1 MNNTQ
6 HRQVNFVAAE
16 PQTIDAAPGTS
27 LLRRQ
32 DVVQAV
38 DGVINAYSQ
47 QQKALLAQ
55 VQGDAIEH
63 TGFLSDAAQVAER
76 RRTSRM
82 YLITYAGVSGLT
94 MAGLAFL
101 AWLAGVAGVAALAGW
116 MAGTGITTLL
126 LAWRRHGDEFAHSPE
141 GIARHLLDW
150 HGEIAS
156 YESETRRLSLQWEH
170 EAERRRQEAANDA
183 AGHARRLAE
192 LRIAELDARR
202 RTVEAQTMQRDTSWI
217 HTPAPERRFAVQW
230 QTDEQTVIDVPGTA
244 VTAIAV
250 STIDDGDEA
259 LAGGATCDSWHAV
272 LVRWIASLY
281 EGGATGENG
290 VIKGRVPWA
299 ARSTW
304 LESDKTAARRVCCEL
319 RPKLI
324 EAAAGG
330 RWRLRTEMFPDAEQA
345 LALLSQR
352 LS

>member
-1 MNNTQ
+1 MNTDTQ
-6 HRQVNFVAAE
+6 RRTINFVTAE
-16 PQTIDAAPGTS
+16 PTIDAAPGTS

-202 RTVEAQTMQRDTSWI
+202 RTVEAQTMQRDRQVWQSSGNEI
-217 HTPAPERRFAVQW
+217 DCIAAQAEAPVVNDLTIEKNA
-230 QTDEQTVIDVPGTA
+230 
-244 VTAIAV
+244 
-250 STIDDGDEA
+250 TIDSATTD
-259 LAGGATCDSWHAV
+259 GGATWQAM
-272 LVRWIASLY
+272 LIAWIGSLY
-281 EGGATGENG
+281 EGDAVGEAG
-290 VIKGRVPWA
+290 VIKGRVPWS
-299 ARSTW
+299 ARSSW

-330 RWRLRTEMFPDAEQA
+330 RWRLRVEMFATADQA
-345 LALLSQR
+345 LALLAQR